1 MPTLTRPANVLRENP
16 ITSEDDLPPTAQN
29 PAVLPLFLRPKKVAE
44 LVRLGRDNDGGYL
57 VDKRSILSSEFLLG
71 FGINDDWSFEKDF
84 KKRID
89 VPVVAF
95 DASVDHKYFLKKLRV
110 ALSRGSRKSV
120 YWFRVLVDYLRFFKG
135 QNKHIKKFIGKD
147 ENPYH
152 VSVDTISKNIIPPEI
167 KNVFFKIDI
176 EGAEYQILD
185 DLIIIS
191 DRISGLV
198 IEFHQV
204 DLHIEKIE
212 SFVENFP
219 LNICH
224 MHCNNYAPLTESSTP
239 PSIEAT
245 FTKFEVDDSFVES
258 LPSPMDQPNKPGIED
273 YSIKFL

>member
-1 MPTLTRPANVLRENP
+1 MIAPN
-16 ITSEDDLPPTAQN
+16 S
-29 PAVLPLFLRPKKVAE
+29 AVLPLFLRPKKGAE

-57 VDKRSILSSEFLLG
+57 VDKRSIISSDFLLG

-84 KKRID
+84 IKYVD

-95 DASVDHKYFLKKLRV
+95 DASVGLNYFLKKLRV

-120 YWFRVLVDYLRFFKG
+120 YWFRVLMDYRRFFKG
-135 QNKHIKKFIGKD
+135 SNKHIKKFIGKD
-147 ENPYH
+147 EMDHH
-152 VSVDTISKNIIPPEI
+152 VSINTISKEIIPPDI

-176 EGAEYQILD
+176 EGSEYQVLD
-185 DLIIIS
+185 ELVAIS

-198 IEFHQV
+198 IEFHEV
-204 DLHIEKIE
+204 DLNLEKIR

-224 MHCNNYAPLTESSTP
+224 MHCNNYAPLTENLTP

-245 FTKFEVDDSFVES
+245 FTKFDTEDNFVES
-258 LPSPMDQPNKPGIED
+258 LPNPLDQPNKVGVTD
-273 YSIKFL
+273 YLITFS